1 MQTPIFVR
9 KYVTV
14 ALTQAI
20 TDENLTL
27 GEVVF

>member
-1 MQTPIFVR
+1 MLIFVR
-9 KYVTV
+9 KYVTM

-20 TDENLTL
+20 TNENLTL